1 MSIRGVGTKPNA
13 KSHMLGESIQSS
25 NGGHLTSANHDSL
38 RLWLYGY
45 MGLNWRF
52 KGSCWMAYFTEC
64 KGAIE
69 KTREALD
76 NVFFKS
82 FSSNGSNSPFLRKEE
97 TKINHSTTLVF
108 INAIQRRESEGREDN
123 MWEEKKNK

>member
-1 MSIRGVGTKPNA
+1 MVIWGWIEDLKVHVG
-13 KSHMLGESIQSS
+13 
-25 NGGHLTSANHDSL
+25 
-38 RLWLYGY
+38 
-45 MGLNWRF
+45 
-52 KGSCWMAYFTEC
+52 CFTEC

-123 MWEEKKNK
+123 MWQEKKNKNNGDLMQEK